1 MGERIEVVPVRSG
14 GKGVSVRFV
23 RGLELMDGATEGAV
37 AGVQETD
44 YGATSLGKTLCDPL

>member
-1 MGERIEVVPVRSG
+1 MGERVEVVPVRSG
-14 GKGVSVRFV
+14 GKGVTVRFV

-44 YGATSLGKTLCDPL
+44 YGARSLGKTLCDPL